1 VTFDPTLL
9 ALVFG
14 VMVVAGTVKGA
25 LGIGLPAVAMSVLP
39 LFIDPAIAVALLTL
53 PILLT
58 NAQQVITGEGWRK
71 IVPQFYVA
79 GGLTFATTF
88 LVSQFLPKIPSPV
101 VSGVI
106 GVTLVLFAVSAMVNI
121 RLPVSKSLGWQIAV
135 GLSSGLIGGLSA
147 VKTPIMIYCTALNL
161 SREEFIVS
169 AGFLFFSGGVGL
181 LLGLSLADV
190 FNPSLLSVS
199 IGAVIMAFAGFQIGA
214 LIRRR
219 INATLFRKLLLW
231 TMLILGLRMV
241 LLSLV

>member
-1 VTFDPTLL
+1 
-9 ALVFG
+9 
-14 VMVVAGTVKGA
+14 M
-25 LGIGLPAVAMSVLP
+25 
-39 LFIDPAIAVALLTL
+39 
-53 PILLT
+53 
-58 NAQQVITGEGWRK
+58 
-71 IVPQFYVA
+71 PQFYVA
-79 GGLTFATTF
+79 GGLTFATIF

-106 GVTLVLFAVSAMVNI
+106 GVTLVLFAISAMVNI